1 MPINR
6 LYRSLRDL
14 LVQLRPK
21 ERQTRIRN
29 FSWLLVGL
37 FLSRS
42 VHLSKIANKIP
53 TTKATLPSVVRRFSR
68 LVDNSAIRV
77 REWYEPLARRLLE
90 CQARSL
96 GGARCV

>member
-6 LYRSLRDL
+6 LYGSLRNL

-29 FSWLLVGL
+29 FSWLLAGL

-42 VHLSKIANKIP
+42 VHLSKRSP
-53 TTKATLPSVVRRFSR
+53 T
-68 LVDNSAIRV
+68 
-77 REWYEPLARRLLE
+77 
-90 CQARSL
+90 RSSPKPPFL
-96 GGARCV
+96 RPPGA